1 MDPGFSLL
9 KVYRDAKGRGWKN
22 PSQNKG
28 WETERQLNLL
38 LIHLR
43 PSSRNVMSSPF
54 FRKLSGVFIALMEQ
68 ARSGRERASSIAGF
82 DEQVCYLANLALA
95 LFLSPQ
101 FPLSSFFCSFLFHF
115 VPLSFSSAS
124 PKCIGSQ
131 QNEIT
136 RSWSHTLAIS
146 TFLRPLQVFWNTYIH
161 SSTHRKWKHLKP
173 PGSCSFNGTLHTF
186 WGEP

>member
-1 MDPGFSLL
+1 M
-9 KVYRDAKGRGWKN
+9 
-22 PSQNKG
+22 G
-28 WETERQLNLL
+28 WETKRKLNLL

-54 FRKLSGVFIALMEQ
+54 FRKLSGVFIAKFDGTGSKREGESELDCGFRGASLLSCES
-68 ARSGRERASSIAGF
+68 RSRALLVSTIST
-82 DEQVCYLANLALA
+82 Q
-95 LFLSPQ
+95 FL
-101 FPLSSFFCSFLFHF
+101 FCSVLFHF

-146 TFLRPLQVFWNTYIH
+146 PFLRPLQVFWNTYILL
-161 SSTHRKWKHLKP
+161 TY
-173 PGSCSFNGTLHTF
+173 
-186 WGEP
+186 